1 MNSYDDR
8 EPKERYLFVWEEI
21 WVPFAVNSL
30 DGLRIPVDVGLN

>member
-1 MNSYDDR
+1 MRASDDR
-8 EPKERYLFVWEEI
+8 PPEARYLFVWEEV